1 MRLRKMISA
10 LLALTILMTTIPA
23 ASAVDV
29 FGVSATPSR
38 AFKGVDVSRWNED
51 IDWNVMKSRGVDFA
65 IMRCYSYGIDKKFV
79 EYYDGASEVGIDIGA
94 YVFMYA
100 TTQKEAVSEAKAALE
115 ALDGRAL
122 DYPLFLDI
130 EYEKFKTMSKKALTD
145 LCLTELEIFRKAG
158 YDVGIYCSENFQSN
172 YLDMT
177 RFADYYI
184 WTAKWSLYSTEND
197 GKKYYFNDID
207 PYDSSRPDGDLWQF
221 SNGGYGPYYGTTGR
235 YLDLDFCYVDFKNKY
250 NSTTSKNPEDYTVP
264 ERVLGYDSSSMM
276 RGKDVAWVQAVLY
289 QLGLIASVD
298 GVFTPMTKSAVMKFQ
313 KRCGLEQD
321 GTVDP
326 QTLGMLIDVYSR
338 KDFSAKIKFNP
349 NNSESTQSIGSKG
362 YGEAFT
368 VGNSKKYTND
378 GYYLSGWALYR
389 ASDKKYYCTN
399 GKWYSS
405 KTISGGKYIKK
416 LFTNGS
422 TLSVTESFI
431 NSASPNGDTYT
442 FIAQWDSQ
450 SVPKYTVYYN
460 GYAYSTYYSTLSY
473 KEVEEFCSSKGGAL
487 VTLKDADELLSIKLP
502 KTDDKFFVGATG
514 DGEGYKWSSGE
525 IVTFPVDSS
534 GGDGYLTVS
543 YSSFREPYTLFA
555 VSDEEN
561 VSGFIMKTKCT
572 HDNIVIE
579 NYKSTLCD
587 TDGYSGD
594 KVCADCKTVVES
606 GAAVTAKGHS
616 YGAYTVVKKATCKE
630 AGLKEKT
637 CEVCGYVASKK
648 IAVNDS
654 HVFKTTVIKK
664 ATVSASGVCTDKC
677 TVCGLVTKNYTVKRI
692 KSVKLSGTSFTYT
705 GERIKPKVTVTD
717 KDGKTL
723 TPGTDYKVSYS
734 SNKLVGKATAVITF
748 RGKYEGT
755 VTKAFTIKPQRTGFT
770 SISTGKKSVTLKWSR
785 VAHQATGYQV
795 QYSTRPDFS
804 KYIVS
809 SRLTSSKALSRT
821 FKNLKSGRTLYF
833 RVRTYKTV
841 DGKNY
846 YSSWSKVRSR
856 TVK

>member
-1 MRLRKMISA
+1 MKLRRTISA
-10 LLALTILMTTIPA
+10 LLALTMILTLLPA
-23 ASAVDV
+23 ASAVNV
-29 FGVSATPSR
+29 FAASATSK
-38 AFKGVDVSRWNED
+38 AFKGVDVSRWNGD
-51 IDWNVMKSRGVDFA
+51 IDWKVMKSKGVDFA
-65 IMRCYSYGIDKKFV
+65 IMRCYSYGIDKKFA

-100 TTQKEAVSEAKAALE
+100 TTKKEAVSEAKAALE

-130 EYEKFKTMSKKALTD
+130 EYEKLKTMSKKALTD
-145 LCLTELEIFRKAG
+145 LCLTELEIFRNAG
-158 YDVGIYCSENFQSN
+158 YDVGIYCSKNFQET

-184 WTAKWSLYSTEND
+184 WTAKWSLYSTEKD
-197 GKKYYFNDID
+197 SKKYYLNDID

-221 SNGGYGPYYGTTGR
+221 SNGGYGPYYGTSGR

-250 NSTTSKNPEDYTVP
+250 NSTTSKNPKDYTVP
-264 ERVLGYDSSSMM
+264 ERELRYISSSMM

-298 GVFTPMTKSAVMKFQ
+298 GVFTPMTKSAVLKFQ

-321 GTVDP
+321 GIVGP
-326 QTLGMLIDVYSR
+326 QTLRLLIDVYNH

-349 NNSESTQSIGSKG
+349 KNSKSTESIGLKG

-368 VGNSKKYTND
+368 VGNSKKYTKD

-399 GKWYSS
+399 GNWYSS
-405 KTISGGKYIKK
+405 KTISSGKYIKK
-416 LFTNGS
+416 LFANAS
-422 TLSVTESFI
+422 TLSVTKNFI

-473 KEVEEFCSSKGGAL
+473 KEAEKFCSSKGGAL
-487 VTLKDADELLSIKLP
+487 VTLKDSDELRSIKLP

-514 DGEGYKWSSGE
+514 DGEGYKWSSGKT
-525 IVTFPVDSS
+525 VAFPVDSS
-534 GGDGYLTVS
+534 GGNGYLTVS
-543 YSSFREPYTLFA
+543 YSSRREPYTLFA

-561 VSGFIMKTKCT
+561 VSGFIMKTKCA

-606 GAAVTAKGHS
+606 GVNVKAKGHS

-630 AGLKEKT
+630 TGLKEKA
-637 CEVCGYVASKK
+637 CEVCGYIFSKK

-654 HVFKTTVIKK
+654 HAFKTIVVKR
-664 ATVSASGVCTDKC
+664 ATASESGICKDKC
-677 TVCGLVTKNYTVKRI
+677 TVCGLVTKNYTVKRLRFTSI
-692 KSVKLSGTSFTYT
+692 SGKSFSYT

-717 KDGKTL
+717 KDGKKL
-723 TPGTDYKVSYS
+723 ILGKDYKVSYS
-734 SNKLVGKATAVITF
+734 SNKLVGKATAVITYI
-748 RGKYEGT
+748 GKYKGST
-755 VTKAFTIKPQRTGFT
+755 TRTFTITPQKTSFT
-770 SISTGKKSVTLKWSR
+770 SLSAGKKSVTLKWNR

-795 QYSTRPDFS
+795 QYSTRADFS
-804 KYIVS
+804 KNVVS
-809 SRLTSSKALSRT
+809 SRLTSSKTLSKT

-833 RVRTYKTV
+833 RIRTYKTV

-846 YSSWSKVRSR
+846 YSAWSKVRSR